1 MEFIT
6 FLTVTAPSPSQVEIG
21 SFLVFAVPFIILV
34 FFGFVMFIH
43 PPRAVLRV
51 SLLSGLVV
59 GIINII
65 FDLLA
70 YYAHWW
76 HYAINGLIF
85 NLPLPFYLTP
95 LLIYGAVVYLLIW
108 RFWHGRGHWFAL
120 VLLIGIP
127 IFGFARDLIGAIT
140 ASTYLTWDSVLA
152 GPLDFGM
159 WVLMFYAGYVV
170 FRRLAPTRKEATLAK

>member
-59 GIINII
+59 GIVNII

-76 HYAINGLIF
+76 HYDSLSNLILH
-85 NLPLPFYLTP
+85 LPLPFYITP
-95 LLIYGAVVYLLIW
+95 VLVYGSIVYLLIW
-108 RFWHGRGHWFAL
+108 RFWQGRGHWFAL
-120 VLLIGIP
+120 LLLIGIP
-127 IFGFARDLIGAIT
+127 LFR
-140 ASTYLTWDSVLA
+140 ASTDIVGALVTHSSYTQFDSVLA
-152 GPLDFGM
+152 GPM
-159 WVLMFYAGYVV
+159 
-170 FRRLAPTRKEATLAK
+170 T